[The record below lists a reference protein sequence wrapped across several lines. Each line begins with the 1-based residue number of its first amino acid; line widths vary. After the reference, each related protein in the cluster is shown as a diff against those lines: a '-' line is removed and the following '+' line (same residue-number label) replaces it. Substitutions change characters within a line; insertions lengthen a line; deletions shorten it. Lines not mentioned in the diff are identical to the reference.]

1 LEVISILFARMSDW
15 KFKAGQ
21 RDQAI
26 AELDKDI
33 SSQARQSEGYRGSMV
48 FLSKEDSD
56 SAIIITLWADENAM
70 QASSKAVFTDAIKTI
85 EQYTVNPPN
94 VRNFKLSEAEVRL

>member
-1 LEVISILFARMSDW
+1 MSDW

-21 RDQAI
+21 REQAI

-33 SSQARQSEGYRGSMV
+33 SNQARHSEGYHGSMIL
-48 FLSKEDSD
+48 LSTEDSD
-56 SAIIITLWADENAM
+56 SAIIITLWTDQNTM
-70 QASSKAVFTDAIKTI
+70 QASSKAVFSDAIKAI

-94 VRNFKLSEAEVRL
+94 VRNFKLSEAEIRL